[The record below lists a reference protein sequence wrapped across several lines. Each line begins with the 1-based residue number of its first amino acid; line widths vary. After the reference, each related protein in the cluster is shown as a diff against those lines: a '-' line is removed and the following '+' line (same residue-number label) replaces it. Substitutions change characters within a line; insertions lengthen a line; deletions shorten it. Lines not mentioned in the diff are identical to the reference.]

1 MKTPTL
7 APLWR
12 GLIAGA
18 VIGSAGTFGV
28 IKLGQ
33 PANAGAH
40 ASEQDQAASAE
51 SEQREHEAAETGADA
66 PDNRRL
72 TEGIQA
78 LRRWSEG
85 RNSTLQEMERTE
97 ILKAWAE
104 QDPLGALAFIQ
115 SAPRYPDRNDA
126 LAIPLSVLCRNRPAD
141 ALRWMRDNLPREKD
155 RSYLVNA
162 IISELHM
169 THPAETLELV
179 ETSGLSVGAYR
190 YSQIL
195 AYLAKQQPAQ
205 AQAAF
210 TRLPAQ
216 TQSQVVDDYL
226 YAWAEGQ
233 PSEALAWAESQRDQ
247 PFYADATRGL
257 LRAYLDRT
265 PAELGELVRRLQ
277 PSAETI
283 HNLNSSDD
291 PAKLEVLAQYL
302 PADQRAALF
311 DYGVRY
317 RFQHYPE
324 QIAAVAQRY
333 LSDDQRRQFLTGG
346 FSDWL
351 NSDQPAA
358 LAWMRRQSDP
368 ELLRMLQNAIDND
381 QLPDAPAERLAV
393 LATRTFDNDKIS
405 EALSQLSSEDPAQAA
420 AWISRHCDKLQSP
433 YLSSMVMTSYLER
446 DAEAAASW
454 VASLP
459 AGAIKDDALQTA
471 AAHWAS
477 ENELAFANANLAA
490 ISNPQRRTLA
500 QFSVFRQLQVTNAAA
515 AEEWAHTQGISP
527 ETLASWQ
534 ALAGENNRTIHID

>member
-72 TEGIQA
+72 TEGIQQ

-210 TRLPAQ
+210 ARLPQQ
-216 TQSQVVDDYL
+216 TQNQAVEDYL

-233 PSEALAWAESQRDQ
+233 PSEALAWVESQRNQ
-247 PFYADATRGL
+247 SFYTEATRGL

-291 PAKLEVLAQYL
+291 PAKLDILAQYL

-311 DYGVRY
+311 DYGVR
-317 RFQHYPE
+317 
-324 QIAAVAQRY
+324 
-333 LSDDQRRQFLTGG
+333 
-346 FSDWL
+346 
-351 NSDQPAA
+351 
-358 LAWMRRQSDP
+358 
-368 ELLRMLQNAIDND
+368 
-381 QLPDAPAERLAV
+381 
-393 LATRTFDNDKIS
+393 
-405 EALSQLSSEDPAQAA
+405 
-420 AWISRHCDKLQSP
+420 
-433 YLSSMVMTSYLER
+433 
-446 DAEAAASW
+446 
-454 VASLP
+454 
-459 AGAIKDDALQTA
+459 
-471 AAHWAS
+471 
-477 ENELAFANANLAA
+477 
-490 ISNPQRRTLA
+490 
-500 QFSVFRQLQVTNAAA
+500 
-515 AEEWAHTQGISP
+515 
-527 ETLASWQ
+527 
-534 ALAGENNRTIHID
+534 